1 MLPERDRAFSPSQ
14 SNVSGSVREHQ
25 APLFTALGSTF
36 PAGHRESTNAVQN
49 ALVARSFAPALA
61 NAAQARGAL
70 DERRR
75 SRRRGGRNES
85 GSGDRCPRPLLNAE
99 EALAATSVAGLE
111 GLLPHG
117 ILERRA
123 ERTLAVL
130 ATGAGS
136 GQRGVTLELRR
147 ASEADAVAVAGR
159 REARLVGAR
168 RRMAPRVGL
177 EPTTTR

>member
-1 MLPERDRAFSPSQ
+1 M
-14 SNVSGSVREHQ
+14 
-25 APLFTALGSTF
+25 
-36 PAGHRESTNAVQN
+36 
-49 ALVARSFAPALA
+49 
-61 NAAQARGAL
+61 
-70 DERRR
+70 
-75 SRRRGGRNES
+75 
-85 GSGDRCPRPLLNAE
+85 NAE

-177 EPTTTR
+177 EPTTTRLTAGCSTIELPGNAKGGKSSNAGPKVKRCRASGVGRAGGGA